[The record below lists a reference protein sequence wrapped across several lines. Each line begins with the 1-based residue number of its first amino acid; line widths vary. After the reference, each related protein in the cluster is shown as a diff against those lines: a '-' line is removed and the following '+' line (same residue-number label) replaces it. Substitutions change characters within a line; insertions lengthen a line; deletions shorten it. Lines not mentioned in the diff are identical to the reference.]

1 MENYIMIKY
10 YESLKILLT
19 LIKLLFFLI
28 YWMIFILWNTTLF
41 LIIPILPFLTFVNI
55 NDGITNISWFVNITI
70 TIILLLFG
78 ILFFIFLNNNFEKI
92 KFLFIKYQ
100 DKIFNYLSFYVKIQK
115 NINNKISIIKKLK
128 NEWIK

>member
-1 MENYIMIKY
+1 MKNYIVLKY

-19 LIKLLFFLI
+19 IIELFFFLI

-55 NDGITNISWFVNITI
+55 NGGITKISWFVNITI
-70 TIILLLFG
+70 TIVLLLFG

-92 KFLFIKYQ
+92 KILFIKYQ
-100 DKIFNYLSFYVKIQK
+100 DKVFNYLSFYIKIQEK
-115 NINNKISIIKKLK
+115 INKKISIIKKLK
-128 NEWIK
+128 NE